1 MSGLST
7 HILDLMHGKPAAH
20 VKIDLFYLEAQNG
33 RTLLG
38 TFYTNE
44 DGRLEQPYQQGNGLK
59 AGTYEY
65 VFYIGHY
72 FREKEVKLP
81 EPAFL
86 DEVAVRFGVADPSSH
101 YHVPLLV
108 SPFGYQVYRGS

>member
-7 HILDLMHGKPAAH
+7 HILDLTHGKPAAH
-20 VKIDLFYLEAQNG
+20 VRIDLYYYEARNK
-33 RTLLG
+33 RNLLQ

-44 DGRLEQPYQQGNGLK
+44 DGRLEQPFQQENGLEI
-59 AGTYEY
+59 GTYEY
-65 VFYIGHY
+65 VFYIGDY
-72 FREKEVKLP
+72 FRKKEVELA

-86 DEVAVRFGVADPSSH
+86 DEVAVRFGVADAASH

>member
-7 HILDLMHGKPAAH
+7 HILDLTHGKPAAH
-20 VKIDLFYLEAQNG
+20 VKIDLFYYEAQNK
-33 RTLLG
+33 RRLLE
-38 TFYTNE
+38 TFYTNG
-44 DGRLEQPYQQGNGLK
+44 DGRLEKPFQQENGLK
-59 AGTYEY
+59 TGTYEY
-65 VFYIGHY
+65 VFYIGDY
-72 FREKEVKLP
+72 FRGKEVELH

-86 DEVAVRFGVADPSSH
+86 DEVAVRFGVADATDH